1 MAAKLA
7 HPKNDHFSTCFSRVA
22 RRVYVA
28 QPRVFQ
34 VFCSPSQA
42 GSADVRPEAVGPA
55 VWPAAAVKGRENR
68 QKSLFLRIFGGLV
81 RLGRSADRLG
91 THIPGFSGPLRFI
104 AILHNFFPPITLA
117 GTAVQ
122 SGLGQNRQKTVK
134 KHRFCCTFCGR
145 PRPNQLADRPDRD
158 ISETGWQCRFWGCKK
173 IAPL

>member
-1 MAAKLA
+1 MA
-7 HPKNDHFSTCFSRVA
+7 HPKNGHFLTCFSRVA
-22 RRVYVA
+22 RRVFVA

-34 VFCSPSQA
+34 LFCSPSQA

-68 QKSLFLRIFGGLV
+68 QKSLFLRIFGVPV

-91 THIPGFSGPLRFI
+91 THIPGFYGPWAFI

-122 SGLGQNRQKTVK
+122 SDLGQNRPKAVK
-134 KHRFCCTFCGR
+134 KRRFRPYFDGR
-145 PRPNQLADRPDRD
+145 PRPNRQADRPDRHIPD
-158 ISETGWQCRFWGCKK
+158 TGWQCRLWRCKK
-173 IAPL
+173 N

>member
-7 HPKNDHFSTCFSRVA
+7 HPKNGQFLMCFSRVA
-22 RRVYVA
+22 RRVCVA

-42 GSADVRPEAVGPA
+42 GSADVRPEAVGQA

-68 QKSLFLRIFGGLV
+68 QKLLFLRIF
-81 RLGRSADRLG
+81 DRLARPDHAADWLR
-91 THIPGFSGPLRFI
+91 THIPGFSGPLSFI

-122 SGLGQNRQKTVK
+122 SGLGQNRPKIVCSAAEPT
-134 KHRFCCTFCGR
+134 GR
-145 PRPNQLADRPDRD
+145 QA
-158 ISETGWQCRFWGCKK
+158 
-173 IAPL
+173 